1 MAEAAFDGAS
11 DPRRRLKD
19 SGEAKARSLLR
30 AAGGCLAVAAA
41 AIGALL
47 AASAGGGA
55 VQVSHIIDRTI
66 VCRMA
71 GQGFPDAVRFIGAS
85 ARPYDVANDVSPQ
98 AGVGNNAGHGSSSVG
113 VGVETGPVGG
123 GISRTTTGELSLTR
137 TTGTRCAKT
146 KLRIAL
152 SSAGLKG
159 GLTDQTGDYVRC
171 DVPAKVVFRVRAVFK
186 QRPTAFGIHP
196 RAPDMERARGDMQA
210 AYISVATLRGRKP
223 IAFMSVHDASGKAR
237 IFGDPSRCARS

>member
-1 MAEAAFDGAS
+1 MEQAS
-11 DPRRRLKD
+11 P
-19 SGEAKARSLLR
+19 
-30 AAGGCLAVAAA
+30 V
-41 AIGALL
+41 
-47 AASAGGGA
+47 
-55 VQVSHIIDRTI
+55 IDRTI

-71 GQGFPDAVRFIGAS
+71 GQGFPDVVRFIGAS
-85 ARPYDVANDVSPQ
+85 ARPYDLANDVSPQ
-98 AGVGNNAGHGSSSVG
+98 AGVGNNAGHGGSSVG

-137 TTGTRCAKT
+137 ITGTRCAKT
-146 KLRIAL
+146 KLRIPL

-159 GLTDQTGDYVRC
+159 GLTDQTGDYIRC

-196 RAPDMERARGDMQA
+196 RAHDMERARGNMHA
-210 AYISVATLRGRKP
+210 AYIAVATLPGRKP
-223 IAFMSVHDASGKAR
+223 IVFLSVHDATGKAR